1 MDLVDERLN
10 SIPKE
15 KIETLKKI
23 VENSEGIPGTE
34 LIAYFLNQTAIA
46 NKNGITFSDEETDI
60 IIDVLKSKMTRE
72 QIRKVDLIK
81 RLSKMMLKEQRS

>member
-1 MDLVDERLN
+1 MDLDDERLN

-34 LIAYFLNQTAIA
+34 LIAYFLKQTAIA